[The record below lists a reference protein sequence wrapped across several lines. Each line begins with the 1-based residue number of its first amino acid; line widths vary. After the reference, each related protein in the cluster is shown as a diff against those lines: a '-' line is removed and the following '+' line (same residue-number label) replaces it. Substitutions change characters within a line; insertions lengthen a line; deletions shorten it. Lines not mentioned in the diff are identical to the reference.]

1 MAQAHRRRM
10 AELDAIRRLLESRAG
25 EVEAAHTS
33 LERERSRLR
42 AEYEGKVGELTE
54 ARARLERQ
62 VAKMEGKEAQLRG
75 EWGRFEEEKAA
86 AVAEAEVRWDN
97 RGRACVVF
105 RRMNDAELP
114 LCCPRWLIPNGTQCI
129 AAAPRGARPG
139 VACLAHPSIT

>member
-1 MAQAHRRRM
+1 VALLEEREHMAQAHRRRM

-33 LERERSRLR
+33 LERERARLR
-42 AEYEGKVGELTE
+42 SEYEGKVGELTE

-86 AVAEAEVRWDN
+86 AVAEAEVRRDN
-97 RGRACVVF
+97 GWR
-105 RRMNDAELP
+105 LP
-114 LCCPRWLIPNGTQCI
+114 AGLTSS
-129 AAAPRGARPG
+129 
-139 VACLAHPSIT
+139 V